1 MFPSMVRIHSPKG
14 TCLLPPAR
22 PCPQQAGPTVGA
34 SDVKPVASSSL
45 PTLTAKF
52 TASPS
57 GANRYYVCPE
67 TEKQRSKTAPGDP
80 NREYLKYQRNGK
92 WGPGICLI
100 YPLYGRSR
108 KSFLSLLG
116 RRFWGSREGQGGP
129 GLLAGS
135 RTEKVVKS
143 SGLGKV
149 PYQNQS
155 HLGHWAQIHG
165 RALGI
170 LLKCR
175 FRSGQSGLGPKLLRF
190 QQAPRC

>member
-1 MFPSMVRIHSPKG
+1 MVRIHSLKA
-14 TCLLPPAR
+14 TCFLPPAR
-22 PCPQQAGPTVGA
+22 PCPQQAGPTVGT

-100 YPLYGRSR
+100 YLLYGRSR

-129 GLLAGS
+129 GRKQDREGGKEQWVGQGPLSKPKSLRSLGTNPWACTGRLVKMQIPIRPVWAGAQA
-135 RTEKVVKS
+135 VAFPAS
-143 SGLGKV
+143 SPVLMLQV
-149 PYQNQS
+149 
-155 HLGHWAQIHG
+155 
-165 RALGI
+165 
-170 LLKCR
+170 
-175 FRSGQSGLGPKLLRF
+175 
-190 QQAPRC
+190 